1 MIRRKFSLVMSP
13 LILAA
18 LALPSL
24 AADPPRV
31 DAPKAIGAQKAK
43 TVDAPKAKVP
53 EFVQMLGAI
62 LINGSKMSPNSGWF
76 HSSESRYGWTWLAGR
91 FDRNKDGVL
100 TADELKGSA
109 PLFRALDRDGDE
121 AVTAEDLDW
130 SPRSR
135 YLQGRAQARG
145 RFSGMDQNGNGRI
158 TLEEWE
164 KAFEQATKGKKF
176 LSQDDLADLLYPP
189 PPSPKAGKAAASEGP
204 SRLTLLKG
212 LFSGEI
218 GSASEGPRLGQRAP
232 EFSLETHD
240 KARRIALA
248 DYRGKKPVVLIF
260 GSFT

>member
-1 MIRRKFSLVMSP
+1 MMRRTIHLVAIP
-13 LILAA
+13 LVCVAFTM
-18 LALPSL
+18 PSL
-24 AADPPRV
+24 AADPPRTE
-31 DAPKAIGAQKAK
+31 PS
-43 TVDAPKAKVP
+43 KAKVP
-53 EFVQMLGAI
+53 EFAEMLGAI
-62 LINGSKMSPNSGWF
+62 LINGSNLGPTSGWF
-76 HSSESRYGWTWLAGR
+76 HPSESRYSWNWLAAR

-109 PLFRALDRDGDE
+109 PLFRALDRDGDA
-121 AVTAEDLDW
+121 AVTSDDLDW

-145 RFSGMDQNGNGRI
+145 RFARMDRNSNGRV

-164 KAFEQATKGKKF
+164 KAFEQAAKGKKF
-176 LSQDDLADLLYPP
+176 LTQDDVADLLYPP
-189 PPSPKAGKAAASEGP
+189 PAPMQRPSAKGAKPAASEGP

-218 GSASEGPRLGQRAP
+218 GSFFEGPAVGQAAP
-232 EFSLETHD
+232 GFSLETHD
-240 KARRIALA
+240 KARRISLA

>member
-1 MIRRKFSLVMSP
+1 MMRLKLFSVAIP
-13 LILAA
+13 LIL
-18 LALPSL
+18 LAPPSI
-24 AADPPRV
+24 AADPPG
-31 DAPKAIGAQKAK
+31 PK
-43 TVDAPKAKVP
+43 PKVP
-53 EFVQMLGAI
+53 EFAEMLGAI
-62 LINGSKMSPNSGWF
+62 LINGSKMGPTSGWF
-76 HSSESRYGWTWLAGR
+76 HASESRYGWSWLSGR
-91 FDRNKDGVL
+91 FDLNKDGLL

-121 AVTAEDLDW
+121 AVTSEDLDW

-145 RFSGMDQNGNGRI
+145 RFARIDQNGNGRI

-164 KAFEQATKGKKF
+164 KSFEQATKGKKF
-176 LSQDDLADLLYPP
+176 LTQDDLADLFYPAA
-189 PPSPKAGKAAASEGP
+189 STNRGKSAASEGP

-218 GSASEGPRLGQRAP
+218 GSCFEGPRLGQEGPA
-232 EFSLETHD
+232 FSLQTHD
-240 KARRIALA
+240 KARRISLA